1 MDMLIVVI
9 QFIGM
14 CILCKDKDV
23 GIISLLLAS
32 LFALDMLQIPDNY
45 FYIVAATYDILSLII
60 VSYLIDKWKRY
71 TLFTII
77 LCSLFMNI
85 YEGLSYYQTFIYPY
99 RDIIQWWMVEIMFII
114 LAWNCNWR
122 GIGYVKLCRTDN

>member
-23 GIISLLLAS
+23 GIISLLLTF

-60 VSYLIDKWKRY
+60 VSYLIAKWKRY

-77 LCSLFMNI
+77 LCSLTMNV

-99 RDIIQWWMVEIMFII
+99 RDIIQWWMVEAMFII

-122 GIGYVKLCRTDN
+122 GIGYVKLRRINN